1 MEKYDIKEVGQ
12 DFKFLQNDPIVR
24 GSRKKLLTINKN
36 NELAMFK
43 YEREDYVCSEACS
56 EKIAYEL
63 AKTLGFECAKID
75 LAHDSAGKIGVLN
88 YYFSDRFTSPH
99 TDIIAYLNKDS
110 SERKNY
116 YTVSNIKSILDDIDK
131 DLFKGFI
138 RIMIF
143 DALIGEQDRHEE
155 NWGIIEKKWKTIYIS
170 FI

>member
-88 YYFSDRFTSPH
+88 Y
-99 TDIIAYLNKDS
+99 
-110 SERKNY
+110 
-116 YTVSNIKSILDDIDK
+116 
-131 DLFKGFI
+131 
-138 RIMIF
+138 
-143 DALIGEQDRHEE
+143 
-155 NWGIIEKKWKTIYIS
+155 
-170 FI
+170 